1 MTRMLFGPGF
11 RQRQDLRQRLP
22 TLADRHPLSGLPAG
36 SEHRA
41 GPPIAAEC
49 DVELS
54 LVIPVFNGSETIG
67 EVVDEIHAVC
77 ASMRFE
83 VLLVNDGSSDDSEEV
98 CAQIVERHPD
108 TVSLVQLAR
117 NFGEHN
123 AVLAGLRYARGQ
135 YVAVLD
141 DDGQNRPQDV
151 LTMLVHARQHKLDVV
166 YGRYRERQHPWPRIL
181 GSWFHNQIANFVL
194 GKPRDLYLSSF
205 KMMSRFVVDE
215 VVKFAGP
222 FPYLDGLILRTTNRL
237 GQIEVDHEPR
247 RAGRSGYTLLKLV
260 GLWLNMFVGFSI
272 IPLRLA
278 LVIGTAAAGL
288 SLLMLGGIVVD
299 KLWINP
305 QVTVGVPSILA
316 SVVFFAGTQL
326 VILGMLGEYL
336 GRVFLHQNGMPQ
348 SVVRY
353 LTRKSTSACAGQ
365 DSFRHNNNC
374 GTLVPSGR
382 VEGNR

>member
-11 RQRQDLRQRLP
+11 RQRQNSRQRLP
-22 TLADRHPLSGLPAG
+22 TLADRYPLSGLPAI
-36 SEHRA
+36 SEH
-41 GPPIAAEC
+41 GVSPPIAAEC
-49 DVELS
+49 GVELS
-54 LVIPVFNGSETIG
+54 LVIPVFNGSKTIG

-77 ASMRFE
+77 ASIRFE
-83 VLLVNDGSSDDSEEV
+83 VLLVNDGSTDDSEEV
-98 CAQIVERHPD
+98 CAQIVECHPD

-123 AVLAGLRYARGQ
+123 AVLAGLRNARGE

-141 DDGQNRPQDV
+141 DDGQNRPRDV
-151 LTMLVHARQHKLDVV
+151 LKMLAHVRQHKLDVV
-166 YGRYRERQHPWPRIL
+166 FGRYRERQHPWPRIL
-181 GSWFHNQIANFVL
+181 GSWFHNRIANFVL

-205 KMMSRFVVDE
+205 KVMSRFVVDE

-222 FPYLDGLILRTTNRL
+222 FPYLDGLILRTTSRL

-247 RAGRSGYTLLKLV
+247 RAGRSGYTLPKML

-278 LVIGTAAAGL
+278 LVIGTTAAGL
-288 SLLMLGGIVVD
+288 SLMMLGGIVVD

-305 QVTVGVPSILA
+305 QVTVGIPSVLTT
-316 SVVFFAGTQL
+316 VVFFAGTQL

-353 LTRKSTSACAGQ
+353 SLRKTASASARQESPRHVVKAGTFPLP
-365 DSFRHNNNC
+365 D
-374 GTLVPSGR
+374 R
-382 VEGNR
+382 VEKDR

>member
-1 MTRMLFGPGF
+1 MLFGPGF

-205 KMMSRFVVDE
+205 KVMSRFVVDE

-278 LVIGTAAAGL
+278 LVTGTAAAGL

-365 DSFRHNNNC
+365 DSLRHNNNC